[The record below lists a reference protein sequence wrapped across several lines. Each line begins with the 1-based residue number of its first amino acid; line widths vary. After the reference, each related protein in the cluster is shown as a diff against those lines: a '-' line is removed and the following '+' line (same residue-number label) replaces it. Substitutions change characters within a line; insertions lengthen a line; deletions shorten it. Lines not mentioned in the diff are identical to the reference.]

1 METPKVVFWGVPEEL
16 MKEPY
21 AQDSAWKNKSEQIPF
36 DLIDNAEVIVVHSS
50 VGLDQVNDL
59 LHASKLSES
68 HPSIILIEGKD
79 AIPPGLFYEGGGT
92 RVLFEQDITQQE
104 IGRALVQ
111 IDRIRKL
118 QEENAKL
125 VAKLTEA
132 NQMLEDKNRRLD
144 EFSATVAHDIRGPLG
159 GVVMKLEYLQ
169 ERYASQLDER
179 FSTLMSRALGS
190 TLRLTDVVQAMY
202 EFAKL
207 GGEAPN
213 MGAVSL
219 ATLID
224 EVIADLPVPSDL
236 KIEFK
241 IGELPEI
248 WGNPQLLRRVFT
260 NLFTNA
266 IRYSDKPVIEINIG
280 TRGVIPRALSDFAEI
295 VVSDNGPGIPKEEQA
310 AIFSF
315 FTRGT
320 NATVKSDGLGIGL
333 AVVKRIIELHYGD
346 VRVESTI
353 GVGTTFVCSLPLRQ
367 IEF

>member
-16 MKEPY
+16 MNEPF
-21 AQDSAWKNKSEQIPF
+21 AQDSTWKNSLEQIPF
-36 DLIDNAEVIVVHSS
+36 DLIDNADVIVVHSS
-50 VGLDQVNDL
+50 VGVDQVNDL

-68 HPSIILIEGKD
+68 HPSIILIEGKE

-92 RVLFEQDITQQE
+92 RVLFEQDITRDE

-132 NQMLEDKNRRLD
+132 NQLLEEKNKRLD

-169 ERYASQLDER
+169 ERYSSQLDER
-179 FSTLMSRALGS
+179 FTTLMSRALGS
-190 TLRLTDVVQAMY
+190 TQRLTDVVQAMY

-213 MGAVSL
+213 MGNVNL
-219 ATLID
+219 GTLIE
-224 EVIADLPVPSDL
+224 EVISDLPVPPEL
-236 KIEFK
+236 KLEFK
-241 IGELPEI
+241 IGNIPDV
-248 WGNPQLLRRVFT
+248 WGNPQLLRRVFN

-266 IRYSDKPVIEINIG
+266 IRYSDKPIIQIEIG
-280 TRGVIPRALSDFAEI
+280 SRSVIQRALSEFVEI
-295 VVSDNGPGIPKEEQA
+295 VVSDNGPGIPKDEQA

-315 FTRGT
+315 FTRGS
-320 NATVKSDGLGIGL
+320 NASVKSDGLGIGL

-353 GVGTTFVCSLPLRQ
+353 GVGTTFVCSLPLKQ